1 MTDKVN
7 FSEITPCGGNCG
19 GCKHFI
25 SGDCIGCLKN
35 GGECISM
42 WQNGCDIFRC
52 CKKHNAKFCGL
63 CGEFPWDWLINK
75 MSEWDKNA
83 IEHLKELA
91 ESYKNIWS

>member
-52 CKKHNAKFCGL
+52 CKKHNANSVVFAV
-63 CGEFPWDWLINK
+63 N
-75 MSEWDKNA
+75 SVR
-83 IEHLKELA
+83 LA
-91 ESYKNIWS
+91 CQ